1 MTRLL
6 LIFSLLLAFSTNT
19 FGWKETYSEDQFP
32 TIYDI
37 DIIIA
42 GSLKSATVQDGVQ
55 RSTMDAIDYDILQK
69 NSSLFYGRIFENDFE
84 LPASQKSID
93 LDASIGFYPGRLP
106 LLKIASLRD
115 FIGLRFNLGLSMLPY
130 SKAEVFKYTGPVKYY
145 DSSNNEIRNYTGTI
159 TSEQDFFYFL
169 PRIGLYYMHES
180 GIVSDRIKPF
190 AGIDVGIH
198 FASYRLKHSFSTNT
212 FTDSQYNYSAKA
224 DFQETAINAANFW
237 SRAVAGLRVYMD
249 SGVSLEGRIHYQLT
263 DVKMKTFRTGSFQES
278 KQAVGTASSVIYAQ
292 RERTQSGS
300 INYLQSGLE
309 YSIGVAIGLR

>member
-1 MTRLL
+1 M
-6 LIFSLLLAFSTNT
+6 LLACSINT
-19 FGWKETYSEDQFP
+19 FAWKETYSEDQFP

-37 DIIIA
+37 DIVIS
-42 GSLKSATVQDGVQ
+42 GSLKSAAIQDGVQ
-55 RSTMDAIDYDILQK
+55 NSTMDTINYDILQK
-69 NSSLFYGRIFENDFE
+69 NSSLFYGSIFENDFE

-130 SKAEVFKYTGPVKYY
+130 SKTEVFKYTGPVKYY

-159 TSEQDFFYFL
+159 TAEQDFYFL

-180 GIVSDRIKPF
+180 GIISDRIKPF
-190 AGIDVGIH
+190 AGIDVGVH

-224 DFQETAINAANFW
+224 DFQK
-237 SRAVAGLRVYMD
+237 RP
-249 SGVSLEGRIHYQLT
+249 
-263 DVKMKTFRTGSFQES
+263 
-278 KQAVGTASSVIYAQ
+278 
-292 RERTQSGS
+292 
-300 INYLQSGLE
+300 
-309 YSIGVAIGLR
+309 

>member
-1 MTRLL
+1 MIRLL
-6 LIFSLLLAFSTNT
+6 LTFSLVLACFTST
-19 FGWKETYSEDQFP
+19 FAWKETYSEDQFP

-37 DIIIA
+37 DIVIA
-42 GSLKSATVQDGVQ
+42 GSLKSTTVQESVQ
-55 RSTMDAIDYDILQK
+55 SSTMDAINYDILQK
-69 NSSLFYGRIFENDFE
+69 NSSLFYGSIFDNDFE
-84 LPASQKSID
+84 LPSSQKSID

-115 FIGLRFNLGLSMLPY
+115 FTGLRFNLGLSMLPY
-130 SKAEVFKYTGPVKYY
+130 SKSEVFKYTGPVKYY
-145 DSSNNEIRNYTGTI
+145 DNSNNVIRNYTGTI
-159 TSEQDFFYFL
+159 ISEQDFFYFL

-180 GIVSDRIKPF
+180 GIVSNRFKPF
-190 AGIDVGIH
+190 AGIDVGVH

-212 FTDSQYNYSAKA
+212 FTDSQYNYNAKA
-224 DFQETAINAANFW
+224 NFQETAINAANFW

-263 DVKMKTFRTGSFQES
+263 DVSMKTFRTGSFQES
-278 KQAVGTASSVIYAQ
+278 KQAVGSTSSVTYAQ